1 MNTILETKNLR
12 KEFILSYFPKRSI
25 LACDDITL
33 RIKEGEV
40 VGIVGESGSGKS
52 TLALC
57 ISRLIGIQS
66 GKIFFENKEIS
77 NLNNS
82 QMRPIRK
89 NIQLVF
95 QDPYSSL
102 NPRMKVKEIIA
113 EGLITHKLFEFKDEI
128 QDSIISVLEKVGLSD
143 NDLDKYPKDF
153 SGGQRQRIAIARALA
168 VKPKFLICD
177 EPVSALDMSIQAQII
192 NLLVN
197 LKNENNLSILFISH
211 DLSVVNFFCERVYV
225 MQKGRIIE
233 EGTCKEI
240 FKNPKESYTKELFS
254 SSYLK

>member
-1 MNTILETKNLR
+1 MNTILETENLR
-12 KEFILSYFPKRSI
+12 KEFFLSYFPKRSV
-25 LACDDITL
+25 LACDNINVK
-33 RIKEGEV
+33 IKEGEV
-40 VGIVGESGSGKS
+40 VESGSGKS

-57 ISRLIGIQS
+57 ISRLISIQS

-77 NLNNS
+77 SLKNS

-113 EGLITHKLFEFKDEI
+113 EGLKIHKLFESKDEI
-128 QDSIISVLEKVGLSD
+128 QDAIINVLEKVGLSD
-143 NDLDKYPKDF
+143 NDLNKYPKDF

-168 VKPKFLICD
+168 VKPKFIICD

-192 NLLVN
+192 NLLVK

-233 EGTCKEI
+233 DGSCKEI
-240 FKNPKESYTKELFS
+240 FKNPKEAYTKELFS

>member
-1 MNTILETKNLR
+1 MR

-25 LACDDITL
+25 LACDDINL

-57 ISRLIGIQS
+57 ISRLIAIQS

-102 NPRMKVKEIIA
+102 NPRMKVKEIIE
-113 EGLITHKLFEFKDEI
+113 EGLKIHKLFESKDEI
-128 QDSIISVLEKVGLSD
+128 QNSIISVLEKVGLSD

-153 SGGQRQRIAIARALA
+153 SGGQRQ
-168 VKPKFLICD
+168 PKFIICD

-192 NLLVN
+192 NLLVQ

-233 EGTCKEI
+233 DGTCKEI
-240 FKNPKESYTKELFS
+240 FKNPKEAYTKELFS